1 MFLIHHFPKD
11 LDNLLIY
18 NIIQLSKS
26 KIIQNL
32 VELYFQHVLLYEF
45 LHIQDT
51 LVNCIL
57 YKEIKYYYTG
67 FYKNVIDVIL
77 HDIYILKV
85 VLLKFHN
92 N

>member
-32 VELYFQHVLLYEF
+32 VELYFLHVLLNEF

-51 LVNCIL
+51 LVNYIH

-67 FYKNVIDVIL
+67 FCKNVIDVIL
-77 HDIYILKV
+77 HDRYILKV